1 MSNEMIREQT
11 LRELVE
17 SGSICSALATGRPG
31 GFTFS
36 VCCGEATWRVLGST
50 RGAVRVFANLT
61 SLATYVRG
69 LGVARFE
76 VDTTHY
82 AAARTRPARPD
93 RAEALRRTRTKPHQP
108 DLLR

>member
-1 MSNEMIREQT
+1 MSSEMIREQT

-17 SGSICSALATGRPG
+17 TGSIRSALATGQPG

-36 VCCGEATWRVLGST
+36 VCCGETWRVLGST
-50 RGAVRVFANLT
+50 RGAIRVFANLN
-61 SLATYVRG
+61 SMATYLRG

-76 VDTTHY
+76 IDATHY

-93 RAEALRRTRTKPHQP
+93 RAEALRKTRTKPHQP

>member
-1 MSNEMIREQT
+1 MANEMIREQT
-11 LRELVE
+11 LRELLD
-17 SGSICSALATGRPG
+17 SGSICSAIATGQPG

-36 VCCGEATWRVLGST
+36 VCCGETWRVLGST
-50 RGAVRVFANLT
+50 RGTVRVFGNLT
-61 SLATYVRG
+61 SMATYLRG
-69 LGVARFE
+69 LGVSRFE
-76 VDTTHY
+76 VDTTNY